1 MASVIS
7 KSVARVFEIL
17 ELFRETKKPMRAVD
31 IRNALGYPQ
40 PSTLA
45 LLKNMLELGY
55 VSFDR
60 KAKTYFPTARL
71 GLLGHWVQTAIVGGG
86 YMADLVDE
94 LSSKTEE
101 TASICAASD
110 IQAQIIYT
118 CTADHALALQVKPGP
133 VAPLCSSAVG
143 RTLLSVMTDEE
154 ITDTVKD
161 TNRRE
166 RLKRSR
172 VTHNL
177 VDIIAT
183 ARTVRERGYMASY
196 DLFLPGVGVIAFPIN
211 DHDNNQV
218 LVLAV
223 AGGKD
228 RVKSKE
234 AMIVRTMKS
243 DIRRYGLALKNI
255 APV

>member
-17 ELFRETKKPMRAVD
+17 ELFREAKEPMRAVD

-45 LLKNMLELGY
+45 LLKNMLKLGY
-55 VSFDR
+55 LSFGR
-60 KAKTYFPTARL
+60 RAKTYFPTARL

-101 TASICAASD
+101 TASISAASD
-110 IQAQIIYT
+110 IQAQVVYAR
-118 CTADHALALQVKPGP
+118 TADHALALQVKPGP
-133 VAPLCSSAVG
+133 VAPLCSSVVG
-143 RTLLSVMTDEE
+143 RTLLSVMTDEKIKE
-154 ITDTVKD
+154 AVENSNK
-161 TNRRE
+161 RE
-166 RLKRSR
+166 RLKRSH

-177 VDIIAT
+177 KEIIAT
-183 ARTVRERGYMASY
+183 ARTVREKGYIASY

-211 DHDNNQV
+211 NHDNDQV
-218 LVLAV
+218 LALAV

-228 RVKSKE
+228 RIKSKE
-234 AMIVRTMKS
+234 AMIVRSMKS
-243 DIRRYGLALKNI
+243 GIRRYGLALKNF
-255 APV
+255 ASA

>member
-17 ELFRETKKPMRAVD
+17 ELFRETKEPMRAVD

-55 VSFDR
+55 LSFDR
-60 KAKTYFPTARL
+60 RTKAYFPTSQL
-71 GLLGHWVQTAIVGGG
+71 GLLSHWVQSAIVGGS
-86 YMADLVDE
+86 YVADLVDE
-94 LSSKTEE
+94 LCAKTEE
-101 TASICAASD
+101 TTSISAASD
-110 IQAQIIYT
+110 IQTQIIYAR
-118 CTADHALALQVKPGP
+118 TADHALALQVKPGP

-143 RTLLSVMTDEE
+143 RTLLSVLSNEE
-154 ITDTVKD
+154 IEEAVED

-172 VTHNL
+172 ITYDL
-177 VDIIAT
+177 KDIIAT
-183 ARTVRERGYMASY
+183 ARTIRERGYMASY

-211 DHDNNQV
+211 NHDNEQV
-218 LVLAV
+218 FALAV

-228 RVKSKE
+228 RIKSKE
-234 AMIVRTMKS
+234 AMIVQAMKS
-243 DIRRYGLALKNI
+243 GIRRYGLALKF
-255 APV
+255 APA